1 MLHQEVQ
8 GTEWNERRSR
18 QNGKKKRERKAGIG
32 RRLAPSVVSII
43 LCAICL
49 SGTSWAWFTVTQE
62 KTVAPIKTA
71 SYTGDITVNDEAV
84 SAVQSKEGAATYTV
98 SLKANTLYKITI
110 KANGNANT
118 GYYIVC
124 FGERKYYTKQIL
136 NGESIKFS
144 ANFAEAGKMTIMPQW
159 GTCTV
164 AGGKIGNEIE
174 KLGDG
179 TEATDMTTSEEPDQN
194 ADNTTPSGAASED
207 GPDSSEG
214 AETAPDTQPDT
225 VNGSSESA
233 GTEGNVVPEAE
244 TSDEN

>member
-1 MLHQEVQ
+1 ME
-8 GTEWNERRSR
+8 
-18 QNGKKKRERKAGIG
+18 KKKRERKAGIG
-32 RRLAPSVVSII
+32 RMLAPSVVSII

-49 SGTSWAWFTVTQE
+49 FGTSWAWFTVTQK
-62 KTVAPIKTA
+62 KTVDPIRTA
-71 SYTGDITVNDEAV
+71 SYTGAVTVNNEAVTVNNEAV
-84 SAVQSKEGAATYTV
+84 SAAQSEEGAAAYTV
-98 SLKANTLYKITI
+98 SLKANTLYTITI
-110 KANGNANT
+110 MANGDAST
-118 GYYIVC
+118 GYYIVR
-124 FGERKYYTKQIL
+124 FGGQEYYTQQISKD
-136 NGESIKFS
+136 GSITFT
-144 ANFAEAGKMTIMPQW
+144 ANFAKDGDMTIMPRW

-164 AGGKIGNEIE
+164 AGNKIGNGT

>member
-1 MLHQEVQ
+1 ME
-8 GTEWNERRSR
+8 
-18 QNGKKKRERKAGIG
+18 KKKRERKAGIG
-32 RRLAPSVVSII
+32 RMLAPSVVSII

-49 SGTSWAWFTVTQE
+49 FGTSWAWFTVTQK
-62 KTVAPIKTA
+62 KTVDPIRTA
-71 SYTGDITVNDEAV
+71 SYTGAVTVNNEAV
-84 SAVQSKEGAATYTV
+84 SAVQSEKGITAYTV
-98 SLKANTLYKITI
+98 SLKANTLYTITI
-110 KANGNANT
+110 KANGDAST

-124 FGERKYYTKQIL
+124 FGGQEYYTQQISK
-136 NGESIKFS
+136 GGSITFT
-144 ANFAEAGKMTIMPQW
+144 ANFAEAGEMTIRPQW

-164 AGGKIGNEIE
+164 VGEGDKIKDKT
-174 KLGDG
+174 KLGNG
-179 TEATDMTTSEEPDQN
+179 TEATDMTTSEELDQN

>member
-1 MLHQEVQ
+1 ME
-8 GTEWNERRSR
+8 
-18 QNGKKKRERKAGIG
+18 KKKRERKAGIG
-32 RRLAPSVVSII
+32 RMLAPSVVGII

-49 SGTSWAWFTVTQE
+49 FGTSWAWFTVTQK
-62 KTVAPIKTA
+62 KTVDPIRTA
-71 SYTGDITVNDEAV
+71 SYTGAVIVNNEAV
-84 SAVQSKEGAATYTV
+84 SAVQSEKGITAYTV
-98 SLKANTLYKITI
+98 SLKANTLYTITI
-110 KANGNANT
+110 KANGDAST

-124 FGERKYYTKQIL
+124 FGGQEYYTKQIL
-136 NGESIKFS
+136 KGKSITFT
-144 ANFAEAGKMTIMPQW
+144 ANFAEAGDMTIIPQW

-164 AGGKIGNEIE
+164 AGDKIEDE
-174 KLGDG
+174 TKLGDG

>member
-1 MLHQEVQ
+1 ME
-8 GTEWNERRSR
+8 
-18 QNGKKKRERKAGIG
+18 KKKRERKAGIG
-32 RRLAPSVVSII
+32 RMLAPSVVSII

-49 SGTSWAWFTVTQE
+49 FGTSWAWFTVTQK
-62 KTVAPIKTA
+62 KTVDPIRTA
-71 SYTGDITVNDEAV
+71 SYTGAVTVNNEAV
-84 SAVQSKEGAATYTV
+84 SAVQSEKGITAYTV
-98 SLKANTLYKITI
+98 SLKANTLYTITI
-110 KANGNANT
+110 KANGDAST

-124 FGERKYYTKQIL
+124 FGGQEYYTKQIL
-136 NGESIKFS
+136 KGESITFT
-144 ANFAEAGKMTIMPQW
+144 ANFAEAGDMTIIPQW

-164 AGGKIGNEIE
+164 AGDKIEDETKLGNGTKLGNET
-174 KLGDG
+174 K
-179 TEATDMTTSEEPDQN
+179 ATDMTTSEEPDQN

-207 GPDSSEG
+207 GPGSSEG

>member
-1 MLHQEVQ
+1 ME
-8 GTEWNERRSR
+8 
-18 QNGKKKRERKAGIG
+18 KKKRERKAGIG
-32 RRLAPSVVSII
+32 RMLAPSVVSII

-49 SGTSWAWFTVTQE
+49 FGTSWAWFTVTQK
-62 KTVAPIKTA
+62 KTVDPIQTA
-71 SYTGDITVNDEAV
+71 SYTGAVIVNNEAV
-84 SAVQSKEGAATYTV
+84 SAVQSEKGITAYTV
-98 SLKANTLYKITI
+98 SLKANTLYTITI
-110 KANGNANT
+110 KANGDAST

-124 FGERKYYTKQIL
+124 FGGQEYYTKQIL
-136 NGESIKFS
+136 KGESITFT
-144 ANFAEAGKMTIMPQW
+144 ANFAEAGDMTIIPQW

-164 AGGKIGNEIE
+164 AGDKIEAE
-174 KLGDG
+174 TKLGNG

-207 GPDSSEG
+207 GPGSSEG

>member
-1 MLHQEVQ
+1 ME
-8 GTEWNERRSR
+8 
-18 QNGKKKRERKAGIG
+18 KKKRERKAGIG
-32 RRLAPSVVSII
+32 RMLAPSVVSII

-49 SGTSWAWFTVTQE
+49 FGTSWAWFTVTQK
-62 KTVAPIKTA
+62 KTVDPIRTA
-71 SYTGDITVNDEAV
+71 SYTGAVIVNNEAV
-84 SAVQSKEGAATYTV
+84 SAVQSGEGAVAYTV
-98 SLKANTLYKITI
+98 SLKANTLYTITI
-110 KANGNANT
+110 KANGDAST

-124 FGERKYYTKQIL
+124 FGGQEYYTQQISK
-136 NGESIKFS
+136 GGSITFT
-144 ANFAEAGKMTIMPQW
+144 ANFAEAGEMTIMPQW

-164 AGGKIGNEIE
+164 AANIE
-174 KLGDG
+174 NGTKLGNG
-179 TEATDMTTSEEPDQN
+179 TEATDMTTSEELDQN

>member
-1 MLHQEVQ
+1 ME
-8 GTEWNERRSR
+8 
-18 QNGKKKRERKAGIG
+18 KKKRERKAGIG
-32 RRLAPSVVSII
+32 RMLAPSVVSII

-49 SGTSWAWFTVTQE
+49 FGTSWAWFTVTQK
-62 KTVAPIKTA
+62 KTVDPIRTA
-71 SYTGDITVNDEAV
+71 SYTGAVTVNNEAV
-84 SAVQSKEGAATYTV
+84 SAVQSEKGAAAYTV
-98 SLKANTLYKITI
+98 SLKANTLYTITI
-110 KANGNANT
+110 MANGDANT
-118 GYYIVC
+118 GYYIVR
-124 FGERKYYTKQIL
+124 FGGQEYYTKQIL
-136 NGESIKFS
+136 KGESITFT
-144 ANFAEAGKMTIMPQW
+144 ANFAEAGDMTIIPQW

-164 AGGKIGNEIE
+164 AGDKVGNGT

>member
-1 MLHQEVQ
+1 M
-8 GTEWNERRSR
+8 
-18 QNGKKKRERKAGIG
+18 
-32 RRLAPSVVSII
+32 LAPSVVGII

-49 SGTSWAWFTVTQE
+49 FGTSWAWFTVTQK
-62 KTVAPIKTA
+62 KTVDPIRTA
-71 SYTGDITVNDEAV
+71 SYTGAVTVNNEAV
-84 SAVQSKEGAATYTV
+84 AVAQLEDGAADYTV
-98 SLKANTLYKITI
+98 SLKANTLYTITI
-110 KANGNANT
+110 TANGDAST
-118 GYYIVC
+118 GYYIVR
-124 FGERKYYTKQIL
+124 FGGQEYYTQQISK
-136 NGESIKFS
+136 GGSITFT
-144 ANFAEAGKMTIMPQW
+144 ANFAEDGDMTITPQW

-164 AGGKIGNEIE
+164 AGNKIENGTKIGNGT

-179 TEATDMTTSEEPDQN
+179 TEATDKTTSEESDQN

-207 GPDSSEG
+207 GSGSSDG

>member
-1 MLHQEVQ
+1 ME
-8 GTEWNERRSR
+8 
-18 QNGKKKRERKAGIG
+18 KKKRERKAGIG
-32 RRLAPSVVSII
+32 RMLAPSVVSII

-49 SGTSWAWFTVTQE
+49 FGTSWAWFTVTQK
-62 KTVAPIKTA
+62 KTVDPIRTA
-71 SYTGDITVNDEAV
+71 SYTGAVTVNNEAV
-84 SAVQSKEGAATYTV
+84 SAVQSEKGITAYTV
-98 SLKANTLYKITI
+98 SLKANTLYTITI
-110 KANGNANT
+110 KANGDAST

-124 FGERKYYTKQIL
+124 FGGQEYYTQQISK
-136 NGESIKFS
+136 GGSITFT
-144 ANFAEAGKMTIMPQW
+144 ANFAEAGEMTIMPQW

-164 AGGKIGNEIE
+164 VGEGDKIKDKT
-174 KLGDG
+174 KLGNG
-179 TEATDMTTSEEPDQN
+179 TEATDMTTSEELDQN